1 MIIRTGIVVLCVSIT
16 LAANAPMNTT
26 PALMLSPFIKQNRL
40 QEARNASLVN
50 STLFLNIT
58 SYAGFLTVDSS
69 SNSNM
74 FFWYF
79 PVAGKPV
86 NETPWIIWLQGGPG
100 ASSLAGLFDEIGPF
114 EYDGAQLKRRQ
125 WSWGNNYSLLFVD
138 NPVGAG
144 FSFTDKQ
151 DGFVKDMET
160 CSKNLYNALQQFLTV
175 FPELRTAPMYIAGES
190 YAGRYVPAF
199 GYKILEEQP
208 TGNASINFKGLT
220 MGNPIIDRIDAANI
234 SSVYY
239 HWGLL
244 DTQGLLAVKPLQD
257 KYSQAVE
264 QNNLHEAWN
273 LRDQLNDLLIDISQQ
288 PNHFNL
294 LNESGN
300 LRAFTDFIDQP
311 HIKEALHVGT
321 IQFTFNN
328 GSVDDAL
335 MKDFLGPIRPKLE
348 KLLEHYKIM
357 VYCGQLDLTA
367 PCELAAD
374 SRRKHWHWSH
384 RDDFLKAPRRP
395 WTLNGTLAGYVK
407 EGGGLTEVLV
417 RGVGHLVPLDA
428 PAASYALLQHFIQ
441 DYDLPLPSDFRD
453 KPEYTPLYVDNQP
466 TDQPAPKNNALIA
479 SVVLNVLLIVCLI
492 SGVVVYMR
500 FKRRSEAFFYSTV
513 EDSIS
518 DGILTMT

>member
-1 MIIRTGIVVLCVSIT
+1 MIIRTGFVVLCLSIT
-16 LAANAPMNTT
+16 IAADT
-26 PALMLSPFIKQNRL
+26 PDPTALILTPLINQNKL

-50 STLFLNIT
+50 STLFLNTT
-58 SYAGFLTVDSS
+58 SHAGFLTVNPA

-79 PVAGKPV
+79 PVDGKPV
-86 NETPWIIWLQGGPG
+86 NETPWIVWLQGGPG

-114 EYDGAQLKRRQ
+114 EYDGVQLKRRQ
-125 WSWGNNYSLLFVD
+125 WSWANNYSLLFVD

-144 FSFTDKQ
+144 FSFTNKQ

-160 CSKNLYNALQQFLTV
+160 CSKNLYKALQQFLTI
-175 FPELRTAPMYIAGES
+175 FPELRTAPLYIAGES

-208 TGNASINFKGLT
+208 SGNASINLKGLT
-220 MGNPIIDRIDAANI
+220 MGNPIIDRIDAANL

-264 QNNLHEAWN
+264 QNNLQEAWN
-273 LRDQLNDLLIDISQQ
+273 LRDQLNQLLLDISQQ

-300 LRAFTDFIDQP
+300 RAFTTFIDQP
-311 HIKEALHVGT
+311 HIREALHVGS

-328 GSVDDAL
+328 DSVDEAL
-335 MKDFLGPIRPKLE
+335 MKDFLGPVRPKLE

-395 WTLNGTLAGYVK
+395 WMVNGNLAGYVK
-407 EGGGLTEVLV
+407 QGGGLTEVLV
-417 RGVGHLVPLDA
+417 RASGHLVPKDVLA
-428 PAASYALLQHFIQ
+428 QAYQLISSFISQ
-441 DYDLPLPSDFRD
+441 DFTTYRYSED
-453 KPEYTPLYVDNQP
+453 EYTPMIDEREPSGLKMEGADGLLV
-466 TDQPAPKNNALIA
+466 TSI
-479 SVVLNVLLIVCLI
+479 VLNVILLLTLLVLLAHYVKSKMQKD
-492 SGVVVYMR
+492 SGEHNIY
-500 FKRRSEAFFYSTV
+500 YSPLLT
-513 EDSIS
+513 S
-518 DGILTMT
+518 DA